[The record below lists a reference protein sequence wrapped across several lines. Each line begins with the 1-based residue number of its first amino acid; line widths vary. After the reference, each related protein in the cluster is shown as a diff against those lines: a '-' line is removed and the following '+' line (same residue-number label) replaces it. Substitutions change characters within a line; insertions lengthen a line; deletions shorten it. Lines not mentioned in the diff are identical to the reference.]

1 MNARL
6 ALAAATLFTAT
17 FAAAADPHASL
28 STDDVKFI
36 QEAARA
42 GMAEVNAARLAK
54 QKAEGQEVKDFARRM
69 EEDHA
74 KANEEL
80 EKLAKSKGA
89 QLPGDVDRK
98 HHRMMDALRAHTA
111 AQFEREYMK
120 QQVGDHKGAIRD
132 FDREAKHG
140 KDADLRKWAAGKL
153 PTLREHLRMAE
164 DTTRGLRTEKMPATK
179 QPRADPSGSMAK

>member
-6 ALAAATLFTAT
+6 AVAATLFTAT
-17 FAAAADPHASL
+17 FAAAAGKHASL

-54 QKAEGQEVKDFARRM
+54 EKAEGQEVKDFARRM

-80 EKLAKSKGA
+80 ERLAKSKGV

-98 HHRMMDALRAHTA
+98 HHRMMDELRSHTS

-120 QQVGDHKGAIRD
+120 QQVGDHKRVIRD

-140 KDADLRKWAAGKL
+140 EDADLKKWAADKL
-153 PTLREHLRMAE
+153 PALREHLRMAE
-164 DTTRGLRTEKMPATK
+164 ETSGGLKTEKMPATK
-179 QPRADPSGSMAK
+179 QPRADPSGSMAR